1 MRPSATS
8 AWGLK
13 LLLYGALSDL
23 QLERGQP
30 PGNRRTGFEWGGEV
44 FGIEARELLAVSR
57 SAQPQHIQHVYELL
71 GGPTAGRCMRHA
83 SAAYVSACMQLRQRS
98 RTAGGP
104 NGRGLG
110 LIHWLKATCTR
121 LRPHTLRYLG
131 VGA

>member
-1 MRPSATS
+1 
-8 AWGLK
+8 
-13 LLLYGALSDL
+13 
-23 QLERGQP
+23 
-30 PGNRRTGFEWGGEV
+30 V

-104 NGRGLG
+104 NGRALYAACVSSIRQQHTSAFTNCWGAQRPG
-110 LIHWLKATCTR
+110 
-121 LRPHTLRYLG
+121 LRPHSL
-131 VGA
+131 A